1 MPFIN
6 IGRITGT
13 NITFYRTDW
22 QGRDRYIS
30 YIHAGFWK
38 DKHMETKQK
47 FPHKK
52 FEIFHSLFHHT
63 ASFKY
68 YSDGNGRDTY
78 ILIVV

>member
-1 MPFIN
+1 MKTIKMPFIN

-38 DKHMETKQK
+38 DKHMETK
-47 FPHKK
+47 
-52 FEIFHSLFHHT
+52 
-63 ASFKY
+63 
-68 YSDGNGRDTY
+68 
-78 ILIVV
+78 